1 MNDNFDRDEYRKI
14 ETQYLRDTFTKI
26 MRTTTQ
32 RDVSSFVI
40 EYDDAC
46 EIIRVRI
53 NDDDD
58 YTYACC
64 MTNDDDDYE
73 FHHASFDDRFIVRIA
88 LMS

>member
-1 MNDNFDRDEYRKI
+1 MHNARDI
-14 ETQYLRDTFTKI
+14 ETKYLRDTFTKM

-32 RDVSSFVI
+32 RDVTSFEI

-53 NDDDD
+53 NDDDAT
-58 YTYACC
+58 TYACAITC
-64 MTNDDDDYE
+64 DDYEYE